1 MKSVRAF
8 PQDSYRAPQTIKS
21 SSPCCHRS
29 VRPLWRLPSEVKS
42 FPADSFTY
50 TFGLAGVY
58 SHSRS
63 ARSRGH
69 YCAHSRSRC
78 MLPQLTQKPQTSTW
92 EDGWLLFQSYEK
104 HSYLHPSLGKRSSF
118 DRSPSPL
125 RVHENCRYS
134 IFFQPPSLQRFF
146 ARSTRLFSSNIPLRD
161 AVFFFPTHVRI
172 SSQEAYF
179 DRVQPNRPYNKKQN
193 IKYRSTTDFQSC
205 DTYTMV
211 APTRKPT
218 CDDILCFVT
227 SRSSFRWRPLISAK
241 FDVQYRIYS
250 YISFYE

>member
-1 MKSVRAF
+1 MKIAIRGQKLPRWF
-8 PQDSYRAPQTIKS
+8 LHLYFWLGWCLLPQQK
-21 SSPCCHRS
+21 RS
-29 VRPLWRLPSEVKS
+29 FKGALLRS
-42 FPADSFTY
+42 FP
-50 TFGLAGVY
+50 LAL
-58 SHSRS
+58 H
-63 ARSRGH
+63 APT
-69 YCAHSRSRC
+69 AHAKTS
-78 MLPQLTQKPQTSTW
+78 QTSTW

-205 DTYTMV
+205 DTYTQAYMRRLLV
-211 APTRKPT
+211 F
-218 CDDILCFVT
+218 CDVT
-227 SRSSFRWRPLISAK
+227 
-241 FDVQYRIYS
+241 
-250 YISFYE
+250 